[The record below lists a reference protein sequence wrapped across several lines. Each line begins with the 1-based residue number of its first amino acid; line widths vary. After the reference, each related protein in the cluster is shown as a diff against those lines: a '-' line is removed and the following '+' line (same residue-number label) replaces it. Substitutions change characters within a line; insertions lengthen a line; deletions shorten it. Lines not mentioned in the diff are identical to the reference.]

1 MATDTTYAAALQTAT
16 AFPDNSIDP
25 RDKGFD
31 WIMQYLKAAWWNA
44 RNYMPSIS

>member
-25 RDKGFD
+25 RDKYVQPIESAF
-31 WIMQYLKAAWWNA
+31 
-44 RNYMPSIS
+44 